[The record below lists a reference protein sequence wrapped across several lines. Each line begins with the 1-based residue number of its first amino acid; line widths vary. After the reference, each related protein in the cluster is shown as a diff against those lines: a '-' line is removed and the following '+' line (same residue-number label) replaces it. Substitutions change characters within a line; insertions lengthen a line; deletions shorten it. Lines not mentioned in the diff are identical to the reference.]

1 MNMIDEILRLKKEK
15 NVVILAHYYQT
26 ADIQD
31 IADFVDDSLG
41 LSEKASKTSADII
54 LFAGVKFMAETA
66 KIINPDKKV
75 LLPDMNAGCSLADSC
90 QAGDLKEL
98 IDRHPGCVVVSYI
111 NCSAEVKTLSDI
123 ICTSGNAVDIVNS
136 IPEDKTI
143 IFAPDKNLGNY
154 INNIT
159 GRNMILWQGSCK
171 VHDTLN
177 LQEIIN
183 LKIANPDA
191 QLIAHPECRQVVL
204 EMADFIG
211 STAKLLEFT
220 KTSSSQK
227 FIVATETGVVH
238 QMKKSS
244 PAKEFIV
251 VPADSTCN
259 CNDCEYMKMITI
271 EKIYNSLITEQP
283 EIVLDDA
290 VMDKARIPI
299 MKMLKLSAERK
310 K

>member
-1 MNMIDEILRLKKEK
+1 MINEILRLKKEK

-41 LSEKASKTSADII
+41 LSEKASNTNADII

-66 KIINPDKKV
+66 KILNPSKKV

-90 QAGDLKEL
+90 RPSDFKKL
-98 IDRHPGCVVVSYI
+98 IDEHPGCVVVSYI

-136 IPEDKTI
+136 IPESKQI

-159 GRNMILWQGSCK
+159 GRNMILWDGSCK

-177 LQEIIN
+177 LQAIVD
-183 LKIANPDA
+183 LKIAHPDA
-191 QLIAHPECRQVVL
+191 KLIAHPECRQIIL

-211 STAKLLEFT
+211 STAKLIQFT
-220 KTSSSQK
+220 QTDISKK
-227 FIVATETGVVH
+227 FIVATETGVLH

-244 PAKEFIV
+244 PEKEFMV
-251 VPADSTCN
+251 VPADKNCA
-259 CNDCEYMKMITI
+259 CNDCEFMKMITI
-271 EKIYNSLITEQP
+271 EKIYNSLLTEQP
-283 EIVLDDA
+283 EILLDAA
-290 VMDKARIPI
+290 VMEKAREPI